1 MAEKKLFLFN
11 EGVLKIETYPLWMLK
26 LLLVTV
32 LYFSVAATILAH
44 PAQRTDTTPP
54 SWMRHAIIYGIKP
67 SGFTDHSSYDN
78 ITAKIPELKE
88 LGINTIWLQPVFK
101 TARGGQGYDIT
112 DYFSLRDDLGNEQQ
126 LKNLIST
133 AHQLHIKVLFDFVP
147 NHTSIRHP
155 FAQDIIKK
163 RKSSPYY
170 DYYQHE
176 NDGAPYSSNYHK
188 DSSGF
193 IFYFWKDLINLNYN
207 NPEVRKMITDAC
219 KYWIQEFDIDGY
231 RFDAVWAVNARA
243 PEFGKHL
250 RKELK
255 ALKPGILMLAEDKGS
270 DSNVY
275 AEGFDAAYDWTSDT
289 NWISHWPWQYRHH
302 ARKNFTIFNH
312 PSVDKRY
319 NLIREALF
327 ARQPNPERVLRF
339 MENNDVPRFAATH
352 SLAQTKMAAALLF
365 ALPGIPLIYN
375 GQETGVK
382 THPYSR
388 PPIFSSAHSIKEQ
401 DSLGLFSLYKK
412 LTALRLK
419 YASLTSANYKELKT
433 EGPAVAFHR
442 WEGNE
447 HLFIVI
453 NPDSLAAGVNIQP
466 GIKTAFVRD
475 VLDGTVFTACES
487 NSIKIT
493 VEGYGVRWLL
503 AEKKKLKVAR

>member
-44 PAQRTDTTPP
+44 PAQGTDTTPP

-78 ITAKIPELKE
+78 ISAKIAELKE

-147 NHTSIRHP
+147 NHTSIRQP

-255 ALKPGILMLAEDKGS
+255 ALKIRAATQTCMQKDLMLLTIGQATPTGFHIGRGS
-270 DSNVY
+270 T
-275 AEGFDAAYDWTSDT
+275 GIT
-289 NWISHWPWQYRHH
+289 
-302 ARKNFTIFNH
+302 
-312 PSVDKRY
+312 
-319 NLIREALF
+319 L
-327 ARQPNPERVLRF
+327 ERIL
-339 MENNDVPRFAATH
+339 
-352 SLAQTKMAAALLF
+352 
-365 ALPGIPLIYN
+365 
-375 GQETGVK
+375 
-382 THPYSR
+382 PYSTIPR
-388 PPIFSSAHSIKEQ
+388 LTKDITLSAKRCSRVSQIPKE
-401 DSLGLFSLYKK
+401 F
-412 LTALRLK
+412 
-419 YASLTSANYKELKT
+419 
-433 EGPAVAFHR
+433 
-442 WEGNE
+442 
-447 HLFIVI
+447 
-453 NPDSLAAGVNIQP
+453 
-466 GIKTAFVRD
+466 
-475 VLDGTVFTACES
+475 
-487 NSIKIT
+487 
-493 VEGYGVRWLL
+493 
-503 AEKKKLKVAR
+503 